1 MNHMQQNSGNKM
13 NTVNAEN
20 AILARDP
27 NKAIQEM
34 MDLIDDLRRIYEAET
49 LALESSNPRSFMDLQ
64 DQKLN
69 AAHRYERG
77 VAQIL
82 ARKADMKEIDGS
94 LKSRLEEM
102 QKDFV
107 QLSHKNMRALE
118 RMQRTTRRLGD
129 TIRNAAKQA
138 VKEQR
143 TVNYTE
149 KGHVNSHGQK
159 SLSIGISET
168 A

>member
-1 MNHMQQNSGNKM
+1 MSHMQH
-13 NTVNAEN
+13 NTGSNTTEAVL
-20 AILARDP
+20 LARDP
-27 NKAIQEM
+27 NKAMQEM
-34 MDLIDDLRRIYEAET
+34 MDMIDDLRRIYEAET
-49 LALESSNPRSFMDLQ
+49 AALESSNPKSFMELQ
-64 DQKLN
+64 DEKLN

-82 ARKADMKEIDGS
+82 ARKTEMKSVDS
-94 LKSRLEEM
+94 TLKARLEAM

-107 QLSHKNMRALE
+107 EMSYKNIKAIE
-118 RMQRTTRRLGD
+118 RMQRTTSRLGD

-149 KGHVNSHGQK
+149 SGRVNSHGQK
-159 SLSIGISET
+159 SLSMGISET